1 MATKKAVKKAVKKAP
16 AKKAVNRVNAHGAGL
31 RSDSTLSKVLSRRT
45 EENLTPA
52 MKHRRD
58 VFIREY
64 VRDFNGAQAWLR
76 MKAEVDP
83 QDSHKHFTPAQA
95 AEHAYQL
102 KNEPY
107 VAKRIAEVLDG
118 LEAANMLS
126 QSRVLG
132 MAIREAELVGLGSK
146 HAARVS
152 AIKLLADMLDM
163 TSQAKHQAAQR
174 ANPQGGGTAHR
185 GGVMVVPEVAGTAD
199 EWEAAAAGAQARL
212 KEEVRK

>member
-1 MATKKAVKKAVKKAP
+1 MATKKVAKKAVKKAP
-16 AKKAVNRVNAHGAGL
+16 AKKAANRNSTHGAGI
-31 RSDSTLSKVLSRRT
+31 DPTSTYGQRLARRT

-64 VRDFNGAQAWLR
+64 IRDFNGAQAWLR

-83 QDSHKHFTPAQA
+83 EDAHKHYSPAQA

-107 VAKRIAEVLDG
+107 VAKRIAELVDS
-118 LEAANMLS
+118 LEAANMIS
-126 QSRVLG
+126 QQRVLA
-132 MAIREAELVGLGSK
+132 MLIRDAELQGIGAK

-152 AIKLLADMLDM
+152 AQKVLVDVLGMS
-163 TSQAKHQAAQR
+163 SQAKAAAAR
-174 ANPQGGGTAHR
+174 TEGAGGAGGPR
-185 GGVMVVPEVAGTAD
+185 GGVMVVPAVAGTAD
-199 EWEAAAAGAQARL
+199 EWEAAAAEAQAKL